1 MDNSTKKSIVEYVLG
16 MREELILEGEPAL
29 ISVTA
34 SAVEASKSLYVALNE
49 GRNIEEIKEAL
60 QRKKKAVDRWN
71 SYTNKNWDI

>member
-16 MREELILEGEPAL
+16 MREELILEGEPTL

-34 SAVEASKSLYVALNE
+34 SAVEASKNLYVALNE
-49 GRNIEEIKEAL
+49 GKNIEEIKEAL
-60 QRKKKAVDRWN
+60 QKKKKAVDRWN